1 MTYTCFE
8 LETHDGIAQLRLSRP
23 NELNSMIS
31 AFWSELPA
39 AVEELESLE
48 STRVI
53 VILST
58 GKHFSSGMDFSVFQS
73 GEHLNTRTAVDRDRM
88 RRLVLKLQDSFNC
101 FEQCRVP
108 VIAAVQGAC
117 IGAAVDLISA
127 CDLRYATSSAYFCIQ
142 EINLAMMADLGTLQR
157 LPKLIPEGVA
167 RELAYT
173 GDKLTAERAK
183 QLGLLNDIFESDE
196 EMHKQVMAVAAK
208 IAARSPLAV
217 AASKQAI
224 TYARDH
230 AVADSLRNAAD
241 VQSGIFDVLQV
252 QECLKA
258 RNEKR
263 EPVFPNLHS
272 IRVGV

>member
-1 MTYTCFE
+1 MTYKCFE
-8 LETHDGIAQLRLSRP
+8 LEAQGGIGLLKLSRP
-23 NELNSMIS
+23 NEHNSMIS
-31 AFWSELPA
+31 AFWSELPQ
-39 AVEELESLE
+39 AVEELESWE

-53 VILST
+53 VIVSA
-58 GKHFSSGMDFSVFQS
+58 GKNFSSGMDFSIFQS
-73 GEHLNTRTAVDRDRM
+73 GDHLNTATAVDRDRM

-101 FEQCRVP
+101 FEHCRVP

-127 CDLRYATSSAYFCIQ
+127 CDLRYATTSAYFCIQ
-142 EINLAMMADLGTLQR
+142 EVNLAMMADLGTLQR
-157 LPKLIPEGVA
+157 LPKLIPQGVA

-173 GDKLTAERAK
+173 GDKLAAERAK
-183 QLGLLNDIFESDE
+183 QLGLVNEVYESDE
-196 EMHKQVMAVAAK
+196 EMLQQVMATAAK

-217 AASKQAI
+217 SASKQAI
-224 TYARDH
+224 TFARDH
-230 AVADSLRNAAD
+230 SVADSLRSAAD

-258 RNEKR
+258 RSEKR

-272 IRVGV
+272 TKVGV